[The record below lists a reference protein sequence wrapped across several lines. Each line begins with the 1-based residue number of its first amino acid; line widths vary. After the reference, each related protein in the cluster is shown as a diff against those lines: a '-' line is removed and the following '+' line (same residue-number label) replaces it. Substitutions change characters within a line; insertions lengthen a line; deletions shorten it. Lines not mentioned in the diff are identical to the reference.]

1 MFTRHHNKL
10 QGRICKKV
18 TGERQILRSNAFQSG
33 LLVRLSGVLPCIC
46 GIAAIVIG
54 SVALLGWM
62 FDPAWLARAA
72 ILHLPTNPVTAICI
86 VLGGLVIVLVSFIVL
101 NRADRARQARDQA
114 LHSRERFNRLIA
126 AANPDPI
133 CLLDEDG
140 IIGFANEATVR
151 VTGRPMADIVGQQ
164 WGFLLDAAGMAA
176 RDTALATARTGDAA
190 RLTIRLVDARGLER
204 WYDTLISMLSS
215 EHDWPYCYLAVS
227 RDVTEKH
234 NSEQRDQWSATH
246 DTLTELPNRTFFQEE
261 LDQRLAREAQ
271 ESFAV
276 LLVDI
281 DNFKLVNDTLGHD
294 AGDALLRTVA
304 RRISHTVREGDIVS
318 RVAGDEFAVL
328 LADVRNEQGALAI
341 ADRII
346 ESFRD
351 PWVHKGRMADCRI
364 SIGVTIAPK
373 HGHSGTELLK
383 NVDIALY
390 VAKSRGKAQGAVFR
404 SGMKTAMQ
412 RQTRQ
417 IELGR
422 NALRRDLI
430 VPYYQPKV
438 ALASGHVAGFEALL
452 RWRHPHRG
460 VQLPATIAA
469 AFEDMELAGEIT
481 ERMLGHVIADIA
493 RWIEQDVDFG
503 HVAINLT
510 AADLRQADFADR
522 LLARLDDAGIPHR
535 FLQVEVTETV
545 FLGRGAEYVERALKQ
560 LNANGIRVALDDF
573 GTGYASLSHLKQFPV
588 DIVKIDRSFVQDLEC
603 NAHND
608 AIINT
613 VISLGH
619 SLNIEIVAEGI
630 ETYEQER
637 RLTARGCTYGQG
649 FFFGK
654 AAPAARVPRIVA
666 APVQHQPRVA

>member
-1 MFTRHHNKL
+1 M
-10 QGRICKKV
+10 
-18 TGERQILRSNAFQSG
+18 RSNAFESG
-33 LLVRLSGVLPCIC
+33 LLARLSGVLPCIC
-46 GIAAIVIG
+46 GLAAIVTG
-54 SVALLGWM
+54 GAALLGWVV
-62 FDPAWLARAA
+62 DPEWLGRVSM
-72 ILHLPTNPVTAICI
+72 LHLAISPI
-86 VLGGLVIVLVSFIVL
+86 AASGMVLGGLAVVAASVVLLERS
-101 NRADRARQARDQA
+101 DRARRDREQA
-114 LHSRERFNRLIA
+114 LYKSAQLNLLIA
-126 AANPDPI
+126 AANPDII

-140 IIGFANEATVR
+140 VVGFANEASMR
-151 VTGRPMADIVGQQ
+151 VTGRLKSEIVGRP
-164 WGFLLDAAGMAA
+164 WGILLDPAVMAE
-176 RDTALATARTGDAA
+176 RDAALAEAREGGVG
-190 RLTIRLVDARGLER
+190 RLTTSIMTAQGEPR
-204 WYDTLISMLSS
+204 WYDTLISVLPSG
-215 EHDWPYCYLAVS
+215 HDLPFRFLAVS
-227 RDVTEKH
+227 RDVTEKR
-234 NSEQRDQWSATH
+234 NSEERDQWSATH
-246 DTLTELPNRTFFQEE
+246 DALTELPNRTFFQDALDERLVGEE
-261 LDQRLAREAQ
+261 QDG
-271 ESFAV
+271 FAV

-304 RRISHTVREGDIVS
+304 RRICHTVREGDLVS

-328 LADVRNEQGALAI
+328 LGDVRNEQGAVAI

-351 PWVHKGRMADCRI
+351 PWVHKGRIADCRI

-383 NVDIALY
+383 NVDLALY
-390 VAKSRGKAQGAVFR
+390 VAKSRGKGQIAVFR
-404 SGMKTAMQ
+404 GGMKTAMQ

-417 IELGR
+417 IELAR

-438 ALASGHVAGFEALL
+438 ALASGRVGGFEALL

-460 VQLPATIAA
+460 VQLPGTIAA
-469 AFEDMELAGEIT
+469 AFEDLELASEIT
-481 ERMLGHVIADIA
+481 ERMLRYVIADME

-522 LLARLDDAGIPHR
+522 LLARLADSGIPHR
-535 FLQVEVTETV
+535 YLQVEVTETV

-588 DIVKIDRSFVQDLEC
+588 DIVKIDRSFLQNLESS
-603 NAHND
+603 AHD
-608 AIINT
+608 DVIINT

-649 FFFGK
+649 FYFGK

-666 APVQHQPRVA
+666 APPRREAKVA